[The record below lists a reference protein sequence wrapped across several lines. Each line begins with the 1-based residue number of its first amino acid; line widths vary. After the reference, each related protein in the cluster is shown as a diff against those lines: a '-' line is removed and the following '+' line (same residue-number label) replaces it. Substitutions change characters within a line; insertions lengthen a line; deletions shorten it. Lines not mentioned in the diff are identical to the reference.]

1 MSKGSVE
8 LCVAMT
14 TARTPDEGRRIA
26 QTLVGLGLATCVNV
40 LPGARS
46 VYRWQGAIEEASEAV
61 VLIKTSRDLAA
72 QVRDAV
78 RQVHSYDLPELVVVP
93 IVDGCPDYLA
103 WLAEGLT
110 GS

>member
-1 MSKGSVE
+1 
-8 LCVAMT
+8 
-14 TARTPDEGRRIA
+14 
-26 QTLVGLGLATCVNV
+26 
-40 LPGARS
+40 
-46 VYRWQGAIEEASEAV
+46 